1 MPLPNLTANEIKE
14 AFTRRA
20 YFDGHIVASEADR
33 FLKPDLLTITRNL
46 RTCEY
51 EIKVS
56 IADLRKELN
65 YIEAVIEDQKKY
77 VIYNSLNVP
86 LFNPD
91 VEPELNRTRKIKTYD
106 NKYTKHRAYQ
116 FYGFDQADGGRI
128 KVPNRFYF
136 LISRELYERE
146 KERIDAIPF
155 YGVVDSQTF
164 YNLKRCKP
172 IHNETIDA
180 STIWYAAQNIQGK
193 YLMPPLERTI

>member
-1 MPLPNLTANEIKE
+1 MEIPFQTANEIKDR
-14 AFTRRA
+14 FIKRA

-46 RTCEY
+46 RACEY

-65 YIEAVIEDQKKY
+65 YIETVLEDQKNH
-77 VIYNSLNVP
+77 VIFNGLNIP

-91 VEPELNRTRKIKTYD
+91 ATRELDRTRKLKTYD

-116 FYGFDQADGGRI
+116 FFGFDKSDGGRI

-136 LISRELYERE
+136 LISKELYLKE

-155 YGVVDSQTF
+155 YGVVDSYTF

-172 IHNETIDA
+172 IHNETMDA
-180 STIWYAAQNIQGK
+180 LTIWYAAQNIQGK
-193 YLMPPLERTI
+193 YIMPPIERSI